1 MSNARA
7 RGLKEVGLV
16 VCTKCTLI
24 FLFVFSYIEIYY
36 KDFSKH
42 GGLATIESKILP
54 QTIITKKETLL
65 MIRYE
70 RTKVFGL

>member
-1 MSNARA
+1 MSFY
-7 RGLKEVGLV
+7 
-16 VCTKCTLI
+16 
-24 FLFVFSYIEIYY
+24 FLFEGVNFSARY
-36 KDFSKH
+36 KDFSKD